1 MYFTTLLLSALFI
14 ISTPVLA
21 IPTLG
26 ISLNETD
33 SLKRI
38 LLELDATNPLIEE
51 AQRRS
56 DRQNLY
62 RVNYPCLVTD
72 LNLLKHGLRTAI
84 YSVKHQPRQ
93 FQGLCGDYG
102 YTGSLGGESNSLT
115 LLINELQNLTPIIQE
130 ARQQVDPTSR
140 KKMNYQTLIGDLDTI
155 ISGLQQALTG
165 AGEQPRKFSVL
176 PGGFSQ

>member
-1 MYFTTLLLSALFI
+1 MYFITLLFSALLI

-21 IPTLG
+21 TP
-26 ISLNETD
+26 LNEVD

-56 DRQNLY
+56 DRQDLY
-62 RVNYPCLVTD
+62 RFNYHCLVAD
-72 LNLLKHGLRTAI
+72 LNLLKHGLRAAI
-84 YSVKHQPRQ
+84 YSVKYQSRQ

-102 YTGSLGGESNSLT
+102 YTGALGGESTRLSMLM
-115 LLINELQNLTPIIQE
+115 NELENLTPIIKE
-130 ARQQVDPTSR
+130 AKQQIDDR
-140 KKMNYQTLIGDLDTI
+140 LRIRMNYQALIGDLDTI

-165 AGEQPRKFSVL
+165 AGEQPRKFSAL
-176 PGGFSQ
+176 RGGFSQ